1 MIKSREGFVLIMEV
15 IDLMMFR
22 VIILMNGEC
31 LDVNFEFINWFKIMG
46 DDVILNL
53 IDDFNNIIFKEG
65 EVIVK
70 EWDLFL
76 GGELRYLFKVNKLDE
91 IYMKDLIEKYFER
104 VICYNG
110 KKVEDYVFFFV
121 VNLIV
126 MVFLVRKGFMS
137 NVNMYNYELFENNI
151 VIFVDDDELYFGDY
165 IFKVVV
171 NNEWLNIS
179 FVVNCNV
186 YVRLFFYGCNGF
198 Y

>member
-1 MIKSREGFVLIMEV
+1 MEV

-91 IYMKDLIEKYFER
+91 IYMKDLIEKYFEK

-110 KKVEDYVFFFV
+110 KKVEDYVFFF
-121 VNLIV
+121 
-126 MVFLVRKGFMS
+126 
-137 NVNMYNYELFENNI
+137 
-151 VIFVDDDELYFGDY
+151 
-165 IFKVVV
+165 
-171 NNEWLNIS
+171 
-179 FVVNCNV
+179 C
-186 YVRLFFYGCNGF
+186 C
-198 Y
+198 